1 MGSEARLLLR
11 APLGVVEVEQ
21 KRPLNHVGERLRA
34 SLAEEALQDGGD
46 ALRWGGAGGEREDDA
61 RRLGPGGEVLA
72 TWASIRLFG
81 SLARRPRPPSEGSE
95 ETTVPTAT
103 PSYHPMPPEPSER
116 LAAACFRAGGHR
128 LGYLGVLR
136 AARGLRLRDQERR
149 LYPQPHPATT
159 QCLRSQWFG

>member
-21 KRPLNHVGERLRA
+21 KRALNHVGERLRA
-34 SLAEEALQDGGD
+34 SLAEEALQDGED

-81 SLARRPRPPSEGSE
+81 SLAR
-95 ETTVPTAT
+95 
-103 PSYHPMPPEPSER
+103 
-116 LAAACFRAGGHR
+116 
-128 LGYLGVLR
+128 GVTCSKKR
-136 AARGLRLRDQERR
+136 RRGVTCS
-149 LYPQPHPATT
+149 A
-159 QCLRSQWFG
+159 

>member
-21 KRPLNHVGERLRA
+21 KRALNHVGERLRA
-34 SLAEEALQDGGD
+34 SLAEEALQDGED

-95 ETTVPTAT
+95 ETTVPTVT
-103 PSYHPMPPEPSER
+103 LGYYPMPPEPSER
-116 LAAACFRAGGHR
+116 LAAARFRAGGHR
-128 LGYLGVLR
+128 GAPGRRFGYLGVLR
-136 AARGLRLRDQERR
+136 AVSRVQKKGAAVSRV
-149 LYPQPHPATT
+149 P
-159 QCLRSQWFG
+159 RSQWF

>member
-34 SLAEEALQDGGD
+34 SLAEEALQDGED

-95 ETTVPTAT
+95 ETTVPTVT
-103 PSYHPMPPEPSER
+103 LGYYPMPPEPKQLAVSYTDNRRSECSSCC
-116 LAAACFRAGGHR
+116 AAAVRATR
-128 LGYLGVLR
+128 SPDIFSQIQYLYFSCRGR
-136 AARGLRLRDQERR
+136 A
-149 LYPQPHPATT
+149 P
-159 QCLRSQWFG
+159 